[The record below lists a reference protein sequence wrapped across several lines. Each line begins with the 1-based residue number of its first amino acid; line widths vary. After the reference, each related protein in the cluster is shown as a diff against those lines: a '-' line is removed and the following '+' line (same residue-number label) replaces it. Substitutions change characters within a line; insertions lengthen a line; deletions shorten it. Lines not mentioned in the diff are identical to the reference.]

1 MISKFFV
8 ALLFSVLSTSAM
20 ATSLS
25 LLHGSN
31 FRDDQ
36 GYEKERT
43 TYTVE
48 HFGVWELGTVF
59 FYYDI
64 TDPFSA
70 PPNPGATGKSHQR
83 GANQFFGGTSFTLSW
98 NKLFGIDFGKGFLRD
113 VSFRGEFENGSG
125 NGRFGF
131 RNYFYGLQADLN
143 IPGFDFF
150 SFNSVLRDN
159 PLDPGVGV
167 QFGMFWQMSQEW
179 SRWRRFKFT
188 GFVAASPWDGDGD
201 QDGVRFG
208 TDIKG
213 RFLTSQ
219 PQLLWD
225 LGNGLLAKPNRL
237 EVGAEYGYFL
247 NRFQQYH
254 KDEKVLQALMK
265 VSW

>member
-1 MISKFFV
+1 MISKLF
-8 ALLFSVLSTSAM
+8 ALLLVLTLSASAM

-25 LLHGSN
+25 LLHGNN

-43 TYTVE
+43 TYTIE
-48 HFGVWELGTVF
+48 HFGLWELGTVF

-70 PPNPGATGKSHQR
+70 HKAGRS
-83 GANQFFGGTSFTLSW
+83 QFFGGTSATVSW
-98 NKLFGIDFGKGFLRD
+98 SKLFGMNFTNGFVKD
-113 VSFRGEFENGSG
+113 ISFRGEFENGSG
-125 NGRFGF
+125 NGAFAF
-131 RNYFYGLQADLN
+131 RNYFYGLQYDLAV
-143 IPGFDFF
+143 PGFDFF
-150 SFNSVLRDN
+150 ALNTVLRDN

-167 QFGMFWQMSQEW
+167 QIGMFWQMSHEW

-188 GFVAASPWDGDGD
+188 GFIATSPWDGDGD
-201 QDGVRFG
+201 QDNPFV
-208 TDIKG
+208 DKKG

-219 PQLLWD
+219 PQFLYD
-225 LGNGLLAKPNRL
+225 LGNGIWARPNRL

-247 NRFQQYH
+247 NRFQAPN

>member
-1 MISKFFV
+1 MISKLLA
-8 ALLFSVLSTSAM
+8 ALLVFVLSSSAM

-25 LLHGSN
+25 LLHGST

-43 TYTVE
+43 TYTLE

-64 TDPFSA
+64 TDPFSEQKA
-70 PPNPGATGKSHQR
+70 GRS
-83 GANQFFGGTSFTLSW
+83 QFFGGTSFTLSW
-98 NKLFGIDFGKGFLRD
+98 NKLFGINFGQGVLRD
-113 VSFRGEFENGSG
+113 ISFRGEFENGSG
-125 NGRFGF
+125 GGTYAF
-131 RNYFYGLQADLN
+131 RNYFYGLQADLA

-150 SFNSVLRDN
+150 SFNTVIREN
-159 PLDPGVGV
+159 PVDPGVGI
-167 QFGMFWQMSQEW
+167 QFGAFWQMSQEW

-188 GFVAASPWDGDGD
+188 GFVAASPWEGDAD
-201 QDGVRFG
+201 QNFVTSG
-208 TDIKG
+208 TDKKG

-225 LGNGLLAKPNRL
+225 LGNGLWAKPNRL
-237 EVGAEYGYFL
+237 EVGAEFGYFL
-247 NRFQQYH
+247 NRFQAH
-254 KDEKVLQALMK
+254 RKDEKVLQALLK